1 MTIRGSAPQIARR
14 ASTAAFLLAAL
25 APLPGCQSITGSPT
39 TSQVRIVDASPDAGG
54 LDVYQGA
61 AGVLAYNLGL
71 GTITSYVPI
80 TPGNYSILVDASGTR
95 TQLVAQP
102 GTFLNGAQYTVLI
115 GNYVTGIQETILKDQ
130 STPSPSGQLSIRLLD
145 QSTRAGAVDVYL
157 VPSGST
163 LLTTKPILTG
173 VTFGGNSGY
182 LSAAAGTYTLVV
194 LPAGTVP
201 TANIATFY
209 TGAAVAYT
217 GGAARTFVL
226 IDQPSTSTTGVQVIT
241 AADYDPVGA
250 SS

>member
-1 MTIRGSAPQIARR
+1 MTFRGSVPHVKRR
-14 ASTAAFLLAAL
+14 ACTATFLLAAL

-71 GTITSYVPI
+71 GTITSYVPV

-95 TQLVAQP
+95 TQLAAQP

-115 GNYVTGIQETILKDQ
+115 GNFSTGIQETILKDQ
-130 STPSPSGQLSIRLLD
+130 STPSPSGQLSVRLLD
-145 QSTRAGAVDVYL
+145 QSTRAGALDLYL
-157 VPSGST
+157 IPAGAT
-163 LLTTKPILTG
+163 LLTTKPFQTN
-173 VTFGGNSGY
+173 VTFGQNTGY
-182 LSAAAGTYTLVV
+182 LSIAASTYTLIA
-194 LPAGTVP
+194 LPTGTVP
-201 TANIATFY
+201 TATGTTFY
-209 TGAAVAYT
+209 TGAAVAYS
-217 GGAARTFVL
+217 GGAARTFIL
-226 IDQPSTSTTGVQVIT
+226 IDQQSTSTPGVQVIT